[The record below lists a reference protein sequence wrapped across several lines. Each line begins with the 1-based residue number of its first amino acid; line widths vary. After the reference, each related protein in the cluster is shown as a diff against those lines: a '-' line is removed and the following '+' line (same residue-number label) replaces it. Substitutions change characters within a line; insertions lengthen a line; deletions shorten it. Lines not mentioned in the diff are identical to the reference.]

1 MAVAAGVDSIEHG
14 TAIRPQTALA
24 MAQRGIPL
32 VPTLLIGPEMQ
43 QRGFLNCV
51 AAGVTI
57 VFGTDHGFSEWEEVN
72 QASELE
78 IMVGMGLSP
87 AEVIRS
93 ATIAAA
99 AMLGQKGVLGEIT
112 AGAQADL
119 IACPGDPL
127 TTIAALTGVDVVMK
141 AGVIAVQPQ
150 QNLLQ
155 TSHSEPGPTA

>member
-1 MAVAAGVDSIEHG
+1 
-14 TAIRPQTALA
+14 
-24 MAQRGIPL
+24 
-32 VPTLLIGPEMQ
+32 
-43 QRGFLNCV
+43 
-51 AAGVTI
+51 
-57 VFGTDHGFSEWEEVN
+57 
-72 QASELE
+72 
-78 IMVGMGLSP
+78 MGLSP

-99 AMLGQKGVLGEIT
+99 EMLGQKGVLGEIT

-155 TSHSEPGPTA
+155 TSHPEPGPTDRLR